1 MPRHKCPPGLEEM
14 AHDCHSREEGGLSWW
29 VPLTFSGPGAG
40 FNTTYS
46 KLWLGPDEG
55 TKVVTGMPEGEQPVI
70 FNVQQTGFYRYSHLK
85 SRQCNAINYIE
96 NV

>member
-1 MPRHKCPPGLEEM
+1 M

-70 FNVQQTGFYRYSHLK
+70 FNVQQTGFYRYWDFK
-85 SRQCNAINYIE
+85 SRQCNAITWCDSSKPSYCLCAE
-96 NV
+96 N